1 MRDSSHVPR
10 PRNFMIEKLVF
21 IRRFPCELPQA
32 TLTPPLSRAEGRF
45 PPTLQN
51 KNPTQGRI
59 LILVD
64 GVAHDGS
71 LFGEDGTEAMFFELV
86 LFSAEVGV
94 EPDRE
99 DACADQDAT
108 EFGEWEQAVPGSCV
122 LDAMAEGDESCSSY
136 DQQDHAEEGLGLS

>member
-1 MRDSSHVPR
+1 MATRLRSSWLAAKAWRVMRDSSHVPR

-86 LFSAEVGV
+86 LFSAEV
-94 EPDRE
+94 
-99 DACADQDAT
+99 
-108 EFGEWEQAVPGSCV
+108 
-122 LDAMAEGDESCSSY
+122 
-136 DQQDHAEEGLGLS
+136 LSLIHI